1 MILFGDFELWLCR
14 IIGNILELEWG
25 KEKETN
31 SRQKKVQSDSADFP
45 EKKLARQL
53 DFTAAFGG
61 ISAVAVVF
69 PENPQS
75 KQGMDVASWS
85 PAAASVNQQQQP
97 QINQQVAA
105 TISVAAG
112 QSHPLTTA
120 SSSIVL

>member
-1 MILFGDFELWLCR
+1 MILSCGCVGSLGTYWNLNGGR
-14 IIGNILELEWG
+14 KRRPIPA
-25 KEKETN
+25 
-31 SRQKKVQSDSADFP
+31 KKNVQSDSADFP

-120 SSSIVL
+120 SSSIV